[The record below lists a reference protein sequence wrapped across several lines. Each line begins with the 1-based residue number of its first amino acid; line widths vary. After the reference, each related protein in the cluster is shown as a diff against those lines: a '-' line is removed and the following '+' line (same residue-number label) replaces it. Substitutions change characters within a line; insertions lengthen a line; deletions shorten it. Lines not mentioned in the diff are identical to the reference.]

1 VTLSDVVNGG
11 RDARTVRLQ
20 PLFVPTPQHASS
32 RRAQLYRLRHEA
44 LLFVGMLFLYDVGRY
59 IAARHVGMAFH
70 HAQTV
75 LGIERWLYLPN
86 EAALQQWFLSAY
98 AGVVQAANV
107 YYASM
112 HFPMTIL
119 TLVWLFFYHPLH
131 YLWARRA
138 LVTATGLGLVIE
150 FVYPLAPPRMLGAQG
165 FIDAA
170 EKFGQ
175 SVYDAPG
182 VAGLTNQFA
191 AMPSLHVGW
200 ALLVA
205 IVLISSIESRWSWLF
220 ALHPIVTLFVV
231 VVTANHYWLDGL
243 VGSALVVFALAI
255 HRRDSLT
262 PYLPRA
268 ITPPSRQ
275 ITAGGSVSH

>member
-1 VTLSDVVNGG
+1 
-11 RDARTVRLQ
+11 
-20 PLFVPTPQHASS
+20 
-32 RRAQLYRLRHEA
+32 
-44 LLFVGMLFLYDVGRY
+44 MLFLYDVGRY

-70 HAQTV
+70 HAGTV
-75 LGIERWLYLPN
+75 LGIERWLYLPD
-86 EAALQQWFLSAY
+86 EAALQHWFLDAY
-98 AGVVQAANV
+98 SGIVQVANV

-119 TLVWLFFYHPLH
+119 TLVWLFFSHPLH

-150 FVYPLAPPRMLGAQG
+150 FVYPLAPPRMLDAEG

-182 VAGLTNQFA
+182 VAGLSNQFA

-231 VVTANHYWLDGL
+231 VITANHYWLDGL

-255 HRRDSLT
+255 HRRDSLM

-268 ITPPSRQ
+268 VVPPPRR
-275 ITAGGSVSH
+275 AGAGEPATR